1 VANALTDLLHV
12 DRASVQAAWAND
24 KSSPAV
30 AGPGEGLVTIAGKD
44 AVVHAVDKGF
54 VLRWGGKTKVG
65 AATPLPPFSV
75 AVRQRD
81 GRWLTATPGEPL
93 LSAWRL
99 EMLYAFLFGAALVAP
114 FAWLVARR
122 ITRPIRALAEA
133 AARGQLDVAAS
144 APEEGP
150 AEVRAAA
157 AAINAMRDRLASHAS
172 ERTRI
177 LAAVAHDLRN
187 PLTGLRLRAEA
198 AEEPTRGQMIADI
211 DRMGAMINQML
222 DYVRGR
228 ELDEDRSR
236 VDASEWL
243 RACAEDSVE
252 RGEDVEIAGPLP
264 HLMVN
269 VSRESLRRALINI
282 IDNAVRYGRRARL
295 SLRSN
300 GDWAILAVA
309 DEGPGIDPADIP
321 RLLEPFQRLERSR
334 SRETGGAGLGLAIAQ
349 DFAKRHGGS
358 LRLTNRADG
367 GLLAELQLPLC
378 CVD

>member
-1 VANALTDLLHV
+1 V
-12 DRASVQAAWAND
+12 
-24 KSSPAV
+24 
-30 AGPGEGLVTIAGKD
+30 
-44 AVVHAVDKGF
+44 
-54 VLRWGGKTKVG
+54 
-65 AATPLPPFSV
+65 
-75 AVRQRD
+75 
-81 GRWLTATPGEPL
+81 WLA
-93 LSAWRL
+93 
-99 EMLYAFLFGAALVAP
+99 
-114 FAWLVARR
+114 ARR

>member
-1 VANALTDLLHV
+1 
-12 DRASVQAAWAND
+12 
-24 KSSPAV
+24 
-30 AGPGEGLVTIAGKD
+30 
-44 AVVHAVDKGF
+44 
-54 VLRWGGKTKVG
+54 
-65 AATPLPPFSV
+65 
-75 AVRQRD
+75 
-81 GRWLTATPGEPL
+81 
-93 LSAWRL
+93 
-99 EMLYAFLFGAALVAP
+99 
-114 FAWLVARR
+114 
-122 ITRPIRALAEA
+122 
-133 AARGQLDVAAS
+133 
-144 APEEGP
+144 
-150 AEVRAAA
+150 
-157 AAINAMRDRLASHAS
+157 
-172 ERTRI
+172 
-177 LAAVAHDLRN
+177 
-187 PLTGLRLRAEA
+187 
-198 AEEPTRGQMIADI
+198 
-211 DRMGAMINQML
+211 ML